1 MRYVSMTLKSE
12 WVPIMLLCSFW
23 RYPGLPFRSLFMTR
37 TIRYPKLPTLCYV
50 FQEVNAGL
58 QQENRTM
65 EEEVFIFVRL
75 YFLVPLRKMEEN
87 NRCHNLQ
94 NNARSQFSLS
104 TLDNSNNLFLPNE
117 IVSFH
122 HCIVMR
128 RVEFRQEQC
137 FSTLLS

>member
-65 EEEVFIFVRL
+65 EKEVFIFFRFPSSL
-75 YFLVPLRKMEEN
+75 EKDGRKQSM
-87 NRCHNLQ
+87 
-94 NNARSQFSLS
+94 SQP
-104 TLDNSNNLFLPNE
+104 TK
-117 IVSFH
+117 
-122 HCIVMR
+122 
-128 RVEFRQEQC
+128 
-137 FSTLLS
+137 